1 MNKIKASIVIRTK
14 NEERW
19 IPYCLEAV
27 LSQEK
32 ISKEIIVIDDNSVDK
47 TIEIVEKFPVK
58 LFFYKGEY
66 LPGKVLNFGVS
77 KCSGEFVVFLS
88 GHCVPK
94 T

>member
-47 TIEIVEKFPVK
+47 TLEIVEKFPVK

-66 LPGKVLNFGVS
+66 LPKINFGVC
-77 KCSGEFVVFLS
+77 KCSREFVVFIWSLCS
-88 GHCVPK
+88 K
-94 T
+94 KS